1 MLKPRTPKLPGEPR
15 AGTTSWYKY
24 YAGFSADFVRD
35 VLGGLELGA
44 HDLVIDP
51 WNGSGTTTA
60 VADEFRVR
68 AWGGD
73 INPAMVVIAKA
84 RLLGW
89 RVQPSEI
96 SLCEA
101 ILKCSRSPV
110 LCKGLDEPLR
120 AWFRGE
126 AAGQLRALERA
137 IASLLDPGSSSSE
150 LAVSR
155 VGGLSPLAAFFY
167 LALFRT
173 VRQLLKPFR
182 CSNPTWIRRP
192 KNDQHRL
199 FPTAQT
205 IRESFRRNVRRMRDI
220 DAKASVGPGFRA
232 ASHLPQEPASSDWT
246 CPVESGNGP
255 ALAVAKSTDLPFEAD
270 SVGAVISSPPYCTRI
285 DYAVATSPELA
296 ILGLEEAE
304 YRELRETMIGSST
317 VRADEPAID
326 RRWGKMCRNFL
337 TAVKRHRSKAS
348 ATYYLRNHLQYF
360 DGLFRSLCELDRV
373 LRPGAPCVLVVQD
386 SHYKDI
392 HNDLPTIVTEMTR
405 SLGWELD
412 EGHRY
417 ESTRHLGRV
426 HRRIKAI
433 ETALLL
439 RTAS

>member
-1 MLKPRTPKLPGEPR
+1 MLKPRSPKLPGER
-15 AGTTSWYKY
+15 RTGSRSWYRY

-35 VLGGLELGA
+35 VIRRLDLTAG
-44 HDLVIDP
+44 DLVADP

-60 VADEFRVR
+60 V

-89 RVQPSEI
+89 RVRPSEV

-101 ILKCSRSPV
+101 ILDAARSPV
-110 LCKGLDEPLR
+110 LWNGDDEPLR

-126 AAGQLRALERA
+126 AAGQVRA
-137 IASLLDPGSSSSE
+137 IERSMSVLLDPGSSPGE

-155 VGGLSPLAAFFY
+155 VSALSPLSAFFY

-192 KNDQHRL
+192 KEDHHRL
-199 FPTAQT
+199 FPTARTIQT
-205 IRESFRRNVRRMRDI
+205 LFRQHIKRMIDI
-220 DAKASVGPGFRA
+220 DAKAATGPGFRA
-232 ASHLPQEPASSDWT
+232 APHLQQEPSPRDAAHPLDS
-246 CPVESGNGP
+246 ERGP
-255 ALAVAKSTDLPFEAD
+255 TLAVATSTDLPFPTN

-296 ILGLEEAE
+296 ILGLGEAGL
-304 YRELRETMIGSST
+304 RDLRETMIGSST
-317 VRADEPAID
+317 VRADKPTPD
-326 RRWGKMCRNFL
+326 PLWGKTCKNFL
-337 TAVKRHRSKAS
+337 AAVKRHSSKAS
-348 ATYYLRNHLQYF
+348 STYYLRNHLQYF
-360 DGLFRSLCELDRV
+360 DGLFSSLRELNRV
-373 LRPGAPCVLVVQD
+373 LKPGAPCVLVVQD

-392 HNDLPTIVTEMTR
+392 HNDLPTITSEMAR
-405 SLGWELD
+405 SLGWQVVD
-412 EGHRY
+412 QHRY

-426 HRRIKAI
+426 HRKTRAI
-433 ETALLL
+433 ETALVL
-439 RTAS
+439 RTTP